1 MLQVL
6 LPYVAGLK
14 DRDERRRR
22 GCFLDIGTAF
32 RLFAFYQTHHADDF
46 EAHVRDA
53 MEKLVGEIRS
63 SIEDVR
69 EVVDSQLKA
78 ALQSVQAD
86 VNLDGLNGGSA
97 GRANIVDN
105 DDPGPFLPK
114 AFDPLARAMLLLGL
128 PDQKSVQLST
138 YNRNGYNDR
147 VGTHRETA
155 NRLRLPVA
163 GANLVEK
170 HLSGQSRALC
180 IQRSSPT
187 VDVVVGGRARRKSE
201 LTQAKRFL
209 SEQGE

>member
-46 EAHVRDA
+46 ES
-53 MEKLVGEIRS
+53 KLTR
-63 SIEDVR
+63 R
-69 EVVDSQLKA
+69 
-78 ALQSVQAD
+78 
-86 VNLDGLNGGSA
+86 LDGLNGGSA

-105 DDPGPFLPK
+105 DDPGAFLPK